1 MQLCRCKFV
10 QNMTHVL
17 YLYAV
22 SYTGD
27 GITQITWITSVLEIH
42 RGDHKPSI
50 SVNLEDD
57 TQLSLNYLGLFFFFF
72 GLEKLLFYLHFLKDP
87 FAGYRMLESESH
99 SVVSD
104 SLWPRG
110 LYSPWNSLGQKLEW
124 VAVLFLRG
132 SSQPRDRTQ
141 VSHIAGRFFTSWAT
155 GETQTF
161 HLSKLGRWYMAFNKL
176 SQLFYLPGKVFVC
189 LESWVDRLFLP
200 SFFSFLPWF
209 HCLLTRLL

>member
-1 MQLCRCKFV
+1 MQICSKYDSCALSPCSF
-10 QNMTHVL
+10 
-17 YLYAV
+17 
-22 SYTGD
+22 
-27 GITQITWITSVLEIH
+27 IH
-42 RGDHKPSI
+42 WRWYYPNH
-50 SVNLEDD
+50 
-57 TQLSLNYLGLFFFFF
+57 LNYISAWNISWWPQTFHFSKSRRRYTAFIKLSQLFFFC
-72 GLEKLLFYLHFLKDP
+72 LEKLFYLHFLKDP
-87 FAGYRMLESESH
+87 FAGYRMLESESG

-104 SLWPRG
+104 SLWPHG

-176 SQLFYLPGKVFVC
+176 SQFFIC
-189 LESWVDRLFLP
+189 LEKFLFA
-200 SFFSFLPWF
+200 
-209 HCLLTRLL
+209 